1 MVDPIISLAPRFA
14 IDAIAAGKQGAISI
28 HRFVQPNTSLTIAAT
43 AAIFMSWIKPIWPL
57 AIMTAHPARQPEWMM
72 PSTRTVLSGMPT

>member
-1 MVDPIISLAPRFA
+1 MGGDVYTGPRFA

-28 HRFVQPNTSLTIAAT
+28 HRFVQPNTSLTIGRNRRDFYELDKT
-43 AAIFMSWIKPIWPL
+43 NLPL
-57 AIMTAHPARQPEWMM
+57 AIMTAHPAKQPEWMM